1 MNSSF
6 ADEILFL
13 FVEGE
18 DKLMI
23 DDEHI
28 VYGGVLLE
36 SNQAPFWILLHKI
49 CIMGFWM
56 QEIFIEKQ

>member
-1 MNSSF
+1 MVSLRRILDQIEKYMNSSF
-6 ADEILFL
+6 ADEILLL

-28 VYGGVLLE
+28 VLWWGIVGV
-36 SNQAPFWILLHKI
+36 
-49 CIMGFWM
+49 
-56 QEIFIEKQ
+56 

>member
-1 MNSSF
+1 MEKYMNSSF

-28 VYGGVLLE
+28 VLLMGIVGV
-36 SNQAPFWILLHKI
+36 
-49 CIMGFWM
+49 
-56 QEIFIEKQ
+56 

>member
-1 MNSSF
+1 MSWIESYFGFVAEKYMNSSF

-28 VYGGVLLE
+28 VLWMGIVGV
-36 SNQAPFWILLHKI
+36 
-49 CIMGFWM
+49 
-56 QEIFIEKQ
+56 